1 MKKIKII
8 LILSMLVC
16 SISFITGCNIIKSN
30 EDANQNVSKY
40 SVADTLVK
48 QFEKEIKTEKD
59 MEKVAK
65 KLAKNEVIKTK
76 IEVSPLQKEEY
87 LSGFKKEIKGYRKVV
102 TMRPII
108 SSIPFVAYLFE
119 TDDVDSLVS
128 TLKEN
133 ADLRWNIC
141 TEADEM
147 KISKESNY
155 VFFIMSPKTFDE
167 E

>member
-30 EDANQNVSKY
+30 EDANKNVSKY

-76 IEVSPLQKEEY
+76 IEVSPLQKDEY
-87 LSGFKKEIKGYRKVV
+87 LSGFKKEIKGYSKVV
-102 TMRPII
+102 TIRPII
-108 SSIPFVAYLFE
+108 SSIPFLA
-119 TDDVDSLVS
+119 
-128 TLKEN
+128 
-133 ADLRWNIC
+133 
-141 TEADEM
+141 
-147 KISKESNY
+147 
-155 VFFIMSPKTFDE
+155 
-167 E
+167 